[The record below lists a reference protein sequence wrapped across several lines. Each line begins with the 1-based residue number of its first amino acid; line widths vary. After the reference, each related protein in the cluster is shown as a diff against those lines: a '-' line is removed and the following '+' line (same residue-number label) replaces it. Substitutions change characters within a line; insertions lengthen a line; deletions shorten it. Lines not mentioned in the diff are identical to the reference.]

1 MNRSTAYLLIGAAA
15 IILGGTFVMYAIE
28 SKVPNTEIKTLGDS
42 LWWVVET
49 ITTVGYGDI
58 VPISSLG
65 RTVALV
71 FMFGGILIITTIMS
85 VVSTGF
91 YKKRVS
97 KEESERRQE
106 EFEHL
111 KKVLVDKLSD
121 IEEKQTRLE
130 EKQAKFYELVNDLR
144 SSLEKRELEIFNI
157 NGANIGVT
165 ALTKARYIAVN
176 FDTLL
181 YSVFRKIN
189 FGCCNLCFKQEKL
202 NVYFSEMF
210 SLPSLIKLYRM
221 SILLFTPINK
231 PTEIINKKSNTMVA
245 SITVESLA

>member
-1 MNRSTAYLLIGAAA
+1 MKILNRNTAFLLVGAAS
-15 IILGGTFVMYAIE
+15 IILVGTYVMYAIE
-28 SKVPNTEIKTLGDS
+28 SNVPNTKIKTLGDS

-58 VPISSLG
+58 VPISDIG

-97 KEESERRQE
+97 KEENQRRLE

-111 KKVLVDKLSD
+111 KKVLADKLSD
-121 IEEKQTRLE
+121 IEEKQIRFE

-144 SSLEKRELEIFNI
+144 SILLEK
-157 NGANIGVT
+157 T
-165 ALTKARYIAVN
+165 
-176 FDTLL
+176 
-181 YSVFRKIN
+181 
-189 FGCCNLCFKQEKL
+189 
-202 NVYFSEMF
+202 
-210 SLPSLIKLYRM
+210 
-221 SILLFTPINK
+221 
-231 PTEIINKKSNTMVA
+231 
-245 SITVESLA
+245 

>member
-1 MNRSTAYLLIGAAA
+1 MKIMNRSTAYLLIGAAA

-28 SKVPNTEIKTLGDS
+28 SNVPNTEIKTLGDS

-58 VPISSLG
+58 VPISNLG

-121 IEEKQTRLE
+121 IEERQTRFE

-144 SSLEKRELEIFNI
+144 SYLEKR
-157 NGANIGVT
+157 
-165 ALTKARYIAVN
+165 
-176 FDTLL
+176 
-181 YSVFRKIN
+181 
-189 FGCCNLCFKQEKL
+189 
-202 NVYFSEMF
+202 
-210 SLPSLIKLYRM
+210 
-221 SILLFTPINK
+221 
-231 PTEIINKKSNTMVA
+231 
-245 SITVESLA
+245 

>member
-1 MNRSTAYLLIGAAA
+1 MKIMKIMNRSTAFLLIGAAA
-15 IILGGTFVMYAIE
+15 IILLGTFVMYAIE

-91 YKKRVS
+91 YKNRMS
-97 KEESERRQE
+97 KEENERRQE

-111 KKVLVDKLSD
+111 KMVLVNKLSD
-121 IEEKQTRLE
+121 IEESQAKIE
-130 EKQAKFYELVNDLR
+130 EKQAKFNELVNDLC
-144 SSLEKRELEIFNI
+144 SSLER
-157 NGANIGVT
+157 
-165 ALTKARYIAVN
+165 R
-176 FDTLL
+176 
-181 YSVFRKIN
+181 
-189 FGCCNLCFKQEKL
+189 
-202 NVYFSEMF
+202 
-210 SLPSLIKLYRM
+210 
-221 SILLFTPINK
+221 
-231 PTEIINKKSNTMVA
+231 
-245 SITVESLA
+245 

>member
-1 MNRSTAYLLIGAAA
+1 MKIINRSTAYLLMGATT
-15 IILGGTFVMYAIE
+15 IILVGTFVMYAIE
-28 SKVPNTEIKTLGDS
+28 SNVPNTKIKTLGDS

-58 VPISSLG
+58 VPISSVG

-97 KEESERRQE
+97 KEENERRRE

-121 IEEKQTRLE
+121 IESEIS
-130 EKQAKFYELVNDLR
+130 DLR
-144 SSLEKRELEIFNI
+144 SCLDKR
-157 NGANIGVT
+157 
-165 ALTKARYIAVN
+165 
-176 FDTLL
+176 
-181 YSVFRKIN
+181 
-189 FGCCNLCFKQEKL
+189 
-202 NVYFSEMF
+202 
-210 SLPSLIKLYRM
+210 
-221 SILLFTPINK
+221 
-231 PTEIINKKSNTMVA
+231 
-245 SITVESLA
+245 